1 MSWRQEADAIAEM
14 SDRHHPKSRRAA
26 GIALIVAGA
35 LLMTTA
41 GSMALAQDPEASS
54 RPAAAAQAE
63 TGSQPSGS
71 GETTGLRSNLGELP
85 FTGLDLLILGGLAMV
100 LLGTGMALRRLS
112 APRV

>member
-1 MSWRQEADAIAEM
+1 MSSR
-14 SDRHHPKSRRAA
+14 RHPRSRRAA

-41 GSMALAQDPEASS
+41 GSMAVAQDPQPDS
-54 RPAAAAQAE
+54 RPAAVAE
-63 TGSQPSGS
+63 ADAGSQPGS
-71 GETTGLRSNLGELP
+71 PGDVSGLRSNLGQLP
-85 FTGLDLLILGGLAMV
+85 FTGLDLLILGGLAML